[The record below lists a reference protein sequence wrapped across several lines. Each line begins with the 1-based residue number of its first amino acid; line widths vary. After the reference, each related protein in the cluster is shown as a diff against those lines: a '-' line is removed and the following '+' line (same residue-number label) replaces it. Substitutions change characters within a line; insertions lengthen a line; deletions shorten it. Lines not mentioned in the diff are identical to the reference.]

1 MLFAPAAGL
10 KLSARAQ
17 NARMS
22 TPEPGLDRHEW
33 ETELQALEPELADAP
48 AEALPD
54 LQKLVVRMLAERGFA
69 PDDPIGSDGDEPE
82 VIAEFRAATETVRA
96 LERGD
101 DVDPGDIAAAVNGLR
116 AVFDYLVTARSAP

>member
-1 MLFAPAAGL
+1 
-10 KLSARAQ
+10 
-17 NARMS
+17 MS

>member
-10 KLSARAQ
+10 KLSAHAQ

-54 LQKLVVRMLAERGFA
+54 LQKLVERMLAERGFA

>member
-1 MLFAPAAGL
+1 MLFAVAAGL
-10 KLSARAQ
+10 KLSACAQ

-22 TPEPGLDRHEW
+22 TPEPGLDRHAW

-48 AEALPD
+48 AETLPE
-54 LQKLVVRMLAERGFA
+54 LQSLVERMLTERGFA
-69 PDDPIGSDGDEPE
+69 PDDPVTSDGDEPE
-82 VIAEFRAATETVRA
+82 VLAEFRAATATVRA

-116 AVFDYLVTARSAP
+116 AVFDYLVSARSAP